1 MAIYKQASF
10 DNGEKFPRYAIIT
23 EKNDK
28 DKYFKMHVVVTSE
41 DKKAWYC
48 TSVNKPSAENI
59 ILYKRLYDCEL
70 GPLAELYY
78 KKEINYD

>member
-10 DNGEKFPRYAIIT
+10 DNGEDFPRYAIMK
-23 EKNDK
+23 EKTND
-28 DKYFKMHVVVTSE
+28 YFKMHVVVTSE

-59 ILYKRLYDCEL
+59 ILYKRLYNCEL

-78 KKEINYD
+78 KKE